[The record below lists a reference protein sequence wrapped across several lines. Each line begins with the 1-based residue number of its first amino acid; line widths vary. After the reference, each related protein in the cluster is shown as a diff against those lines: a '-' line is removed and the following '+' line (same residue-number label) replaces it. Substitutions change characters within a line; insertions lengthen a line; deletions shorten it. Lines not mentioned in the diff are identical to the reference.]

1 MCARTHVLVRA
12 HAQIHTQ
19 HLRTHPYVHT
29 TDTHAYSPPA
39 HLTGSHLQHLHHP
52 VPLRVAQ
59 HAPHAVAC
67 EVLGHG
73 GHHPQA
79 CGPRQRREPG
89 RVDETLH
96 DAPHL
101 VPAGKRA
108 QCHRRACVQAA
119 GMCPSCAGVRQ
130 EPDSTVCLSFC
141 APGLGNACMACSPG
155 TEGVDGQA
163 TRWCN
168 IGGARCV
175 IRRTMPSLQRHAQS
189 VVPRVVR
196 GVGRY
201 SVPVKRAPKV
211 PPPSPAAT
219 PSNAIPVCAHPDAF
233 RPHRP
238 SLLLASDSVSPRTLP
253 LAPAGATIRWIQ
265 GRRERHH
272 AMEFRAGGQR
282 HHAMEFRAG
291 GQRHH
296 ASDSGQE
303 GSAAMQWI
311 QGGSA
316 PAHAQ
321 HLQACP
327 GWLRHSPTHM
337 PPHTHTHTHTHTMP
351 APVLLLKW

>member
-1 MCARTHVLVRA
+1 
-12 HAQIHTQ
+12 
-19 HLRTHPYVHT
+19 
-29 TDTHAYSPPA
+29 
-39 HLTGSHLQHLHHP
+39 
-52 VPLRVAQ
+52 
-59 HAPHAVAC
+59 
-67 EVLGHG
+67 
-73 GHHPQA
+73 
-79 CGPRQRREPG
+79 
-89 RVDETLH
+89 
-96 DAPHL
+96 
-101 VPAGKRA
+101 
-108 QCHRRACVQAA
+108 
-119 GMCPSCAGVRQ
+119 MCPSCAGVRQ

-337 PPHTHTHTHTHTMP
+337 PPHTHTHTHTPCPPLSCFSNGSQHARSFQEIRPASGLTSVGSETTHSLSTLCAQPQRPPCCWHQGTTTMHPTLRRTTPYTLPCTLHQAHHTHRAAP
-351 APVLLLKW
+351 APSALHRLLALT